1 MKRMPLG
8 TDGPQI
14 EYSKT
19 MGGLYMIGKVAE
31 GRYEG
36 NYVHS
41 FSDKRGLYIQTE
53 NGEKIAI
60 SKTNAISI
68 DDVTK
73 QYPSTAKR
81 TIMVLWN
88 DFETSIIQ
96 LVIQDQPQSTPNLH
110 AESIPKPTSSAP
122 KQPISKQ
129 PAVKKDVPKTIA
141 ESKPKQNWLPII
153 IASCVPT
160 ILLLLV
166 FTICLS
172 TGILQFSTQ
181 KSSAVDQPTSNQQTS
196 IQAPAVQ
203 STPAQQA
210 PKFDTALEYDYLDHT
225 QFSQYWYDGV
235 FKCGVDFQP
244 GEYYI
249 LPLFSGGDMFS
260 ISNSPNNFP
269 YTNYEDWQLINK
281 HIFSEG
287 QFVKVEH
294 GAIMVPAE
302 QVDTNNWWQYGVY
315 LVGEDIPAGDY
326 KIEPISD
333 TYFTDLDHVQGA
345 PGAYQVCENSPETTP
360 IVYEQLF
367 QSQMYVALK
376 EGQYLVIVNA
386 KLTPA

>member
-1 MKRMPLG
+1 
-8 TDGPQI
+8 
-14 EYSKT
+14 
-19 MGGLYMIGKVAE
+19 MIGKVAE

-68 DDVTK
+68 DDVTE

-96 LVIQDQPQSTPNLH
+96 LGIQDQPQSTPNLY
-110 AESIPKPTSSAP
+110 AESIPKPTPSVSQRIERMTDSTSSAP

-129 PAVKKDVPKTIA
+129 PAVKKDVPQTIA

-160 ILLLLV
+160 TLLLLV

-172 TGILQFSTQ
+172 TGILQFATQ
-181 KSSAVDQPTSNQQTS
+181 KSSAVDQPMSNQQTS

-203 STPAQQA
+203 STPAQQKPA
-210 PKFDTALEYDYLDHT
+210 FDTYLEYEFLDYK
-225 QFSQYWYDGV
+225 QFSQYWYNGV
-235 FKCGVDFQP
+235 FKCGVDFEP

-249 LPLFSGGDMFS
+249 LPLHNNGALFSVSD
-260 ISNSPNNFP
+260 SPNNFGYLP
-269 YTNYEDWQLINK
+269 YEEWKLINK
-281 HIFSEG
+281 LSFEEG
-287 QFVKVEH
+287 EFVKIEF
-294 GAIMVPAE
+294 GALMVPAQ
-302 QVDTNNWWQYGVY
+302 QVDTNSWWKYGAFE
-315 LVGEDIPAGDY
+315 VGKDIPAGDY
-326 KIEPISD
+326 KIESVTD
-333 TYFTDLDHVQGA
+333 TYYTELDHVVGIC
-345 PGAYQVCENSPETTP
+345 GGYQVCNNSPENDP
-360 IVYEQLF
+360 IVFEGLY
-367 QSQMYVALK
+367 QSQMYVTL
-376 EGQYLVIVNA
+376 EDGQYLVVVNA